1 MEDFEEKEEE
11 ERLFSIIIIIIMRAY
26 FYGTMRPEPR
36 ITSLQV
42 KRRNTQHDKA
52 DLKTPTHQG
61 KGTRAPPMQRPLYL
75 RGEGAPGAQTVPPHA
90 QVPAPDTCHR
100 SDSVHP
106 ATTEE
111 SDPLLRAGACDPL
124 AAFSEGA
131 RRSPAARPSR
141 GTAPPG
147 SPAEGWGR
155 GRGER
160 RDARRHPP
168 MRTSRGAGRAARP

>member
-36 ITSLQV
+36 ITSL
-42 KRRNTQHDKA
+42 
-52 DLKTPTHQG
+52 QG